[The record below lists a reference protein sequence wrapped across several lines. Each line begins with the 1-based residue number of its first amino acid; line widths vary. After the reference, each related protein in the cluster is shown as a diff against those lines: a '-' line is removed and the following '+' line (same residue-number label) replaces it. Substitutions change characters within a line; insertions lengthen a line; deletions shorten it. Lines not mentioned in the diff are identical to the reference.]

1 MIFDVSIIIPAYNEG
16 DSIKRTLDQIT
27 QFLNQQTFPFE
38 IIVVNDGSTDKTGE
52 IVENYPGVNLI
63 SFDKNQGKGAA
74 VKAGVMAAKNNY
86 ILFMDADHA
95 IPIQYLLEFKE
106 IDTDIVIGSKY
117 LNQTEN
123 YPLYRRVVGK
133 VFSFLKYI
141 ITGLNIKDTQCGFK
155 FFKRDVAKKLFGMS
169 QITGWCFDVEILL
182 LAKKLNYAVKEMPI
196 KLSDINSPSQIS
208 LLNSGT
214 QMFMDLLKLRLK
226 FKRGDY
232 EL

>member
-196 KLSDINSPSQIS
+196 KLSDINAPSQIS

>member
-38 IIVVNDGSTDKTGE
+38 IIVVNDGSADETGK

-63 SFDKNQGKGAA
+63 SFNKNQGKGAA
-74 VKAGVMAAKNNY
+74 VKAGVMAANNKY

-106 IDTDIVIGSKY
+106 IDSDIVIGSKY

-123 YPLYRRVVGK
+123 YPLYRRIVGK

-155 FFKRDVAKKLFGMS
+155 FFKKDVAKKLFEMS

-182 LAKKLNYAVKEMPI
+182 LAKKLNYSVKEMPI
-196 KLSDINSPSQIS
+196 KLSDINAPSQIS

-232 EL
+232 KL